1 MQLIRYFERFPFE
14 VRQPPNRDW
23 CIPASIE
30 AVAKYHMPNSTVTQG
45 QILREFV
52 RRKGLE
58 QVGLKPIQDVLKQYS
73 EFSWADIRYCEEYQ
87 FHGSFNALVSFL
99 EECVDENR
107 PAIISVPIPPKN
119 WHMLTVLGYD
129 REFLRVYDPNPLVW
143 SAYCDAAK
151 LKIQGALRSRKLTS
165 DTTDALLI
173 SPKTQATQN
182 TNSTKVDNEKE
193 GQ

>member
-1 MQLIRYFERFPFE
+1 MQLIQDFERFPFE
-14 VRQPPNRDW
+14 VRQPPDRDW

-30 AVAKYHMPNSTVTQG
+30 VVAKYHMPNSTLTQA

-52 RRKGLE
+52 TTKGLE
-58 QVGLKPIQDVLKQYS
+58 QIGLKSIQEVLGKYS
-73 EFSWADIRYCEEYQ
+73 AFSWADIRYCEEYQ
-87 FHGSFNALVSFL
+87 FHGAFNALVSFL

-129 REFLRVYDPNPLVW
+129 REFLRVYDPSPFVW
-143 SAYCDAAK
+143 SAYCDVTK

-165 DTTDALLI
+165 DTTDALII
-173 SPKTQATQN
+173 SPNARATQD
-182 TNSTKVDNEKE
+182 THTP
-193 GQ
+193 